1 MNANAE
7 GAICKYGY
15 WTPDSHAGYFAE
27 YWGYVVGGEVRPVSD
42 VEGLLQTGGRLSD
55 LAHSAIKLARPILLS
70 SLAIAPDPKKPFL
83 LRPAGWQ
90 QEIWAAGV
98 TYESSKFAR
107 MAESEGGGDF
117 YAKVYGA
124 ERPELFFK
132 ATPRR
137 VVGPDAP
144 VRIRTD
150 STWNVP
156 EPELA
161 AVIAANGKIV
171 GYTVGNDMSSRSI
184 EGENP
189 LYLPQAKV
197 YTGSCAIGP
206 WIVPAESVDPQN
218 LGITMVITRGG
229 REAFRGETSTARM
242 KRTVRELADWLF
254 RENDFPGGVILL
266 TGTGIIPPESFTLY
280 AGDEIDITIENI
292 GVLRNWVTA

>member
-1 MNANAE
+1 MLCRYEFNIE
-7 GAICKYGY
+7 DCPG
-15 WTPDSHAGYFAE
+15 H
-27 YWGYVVGGEVRPVSD
+27 WGWIDNRVVRPVIPPAVQSACQL
-42 VEGLLQTGGRLSD
+42 GTPLSE
-55 LAHSAIKLARPILLS
+55 LS
-70 SLAIAPDPKKPFL
+70 NATASWGPATTVDSMDCSPGQSEAYFIAPVDVK
-83 LRPAGWQ
+83 

-117 YAKVYGA
+117 YAKVYVA
-124 ERPELFFK
+124 DRPELFFK

-137 VVGPDAP
+137 VVGPNQP
-144 VRIRTD
+144 VRIRKD

-171 GYTVGNDMSSRSI
+171 GYTIGNDISSRSI

-197 YTGSCAIGP
+197 YTGSCALGP

-218 LGITMVITRGG
+218 LAINM
-229 REAFRGETSTARM
+229 
-242 KRTVRELADWLF
+242 
-254 RENDFPGGVILL
+254 
-266 TGTGIIPPESFTLY
+266 
-280 AGDEIDITIENI
+280 
-292 GVLRNWVTA
+292 